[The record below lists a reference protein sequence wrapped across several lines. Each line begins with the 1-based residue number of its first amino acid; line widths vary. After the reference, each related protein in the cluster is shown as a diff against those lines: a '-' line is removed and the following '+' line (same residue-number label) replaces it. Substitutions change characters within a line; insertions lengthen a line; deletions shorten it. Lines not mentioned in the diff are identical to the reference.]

1 MARVLG
7 LLLALLAATTH
18 AAPRA
23 KKPANILFLMCDS
36 MDGRVLDPTSPVSQ
50 RMEMP
55 NLRKLAS
62 IGTNFVRTYA
72 ASPQCVPSRTT
83 MFAGRRIDQVRT
95 WNNDQGLAAAPG
107 PGGALDP
114 SCLKNYD
121 EARCAEL
128 AAAQGLK
135 STLAD
140 SLQGAGCE
148 LCIFGKVDVGAG
160 IIEHNESTTA
170 GWIDGQPGPPS
181 GFHSGTSLNTQG
193 RAADIRK
200 PTKPTPIS
208 ITNDHDNN
216 VHAEDQKMIK
226 KCAEW
231 FESHDPGAPAPWFH
245 YCSVNIPHPA
255 FNTNA
260 TWLAKVKTEL
270 IPKPFWLPESEF
282 HPADKYMSMSKNVW
296 GTDISD
302 AEILQVR
309 KTYYAMCAETDW
321 MLGTVMD
328 AANRTGHLDDTYIVF
343 VSDHGEMNMEH
354 RQVWKNSMYEASE
367 RVPLIIAGPGVPQG
381 VVVTNLTSLLD
392 IYPTLMGMVGGI
404 APSYLEGH
412 TLMPWL
418 VDDHKAASLFS
429 KEMAV
434 RPNWVTAQ
442 YHSNMGNTGSFML
455 RQGPWKLITFGQNG
469 ARFNGSCG
477 EDCSYPPQLF
487 NVESDPDEIKDV
499 SRTDAGK
506 AVVMAMDKL
515 LNSVVDYQAV
525 DLECKREDKKLYQKF
540 IEQTRSASICF
551 NGFVSTS
558 AAPSTACNPLAV

>member
-1 MARVLG
+1 MLG
-7 LLLALLAATTH
+7 LAMLVVAAQ
-18 AAPRA
+18 AAPQA
-23 KKPANILFLMCDS
+23 KKKPSNILFLMCDS

-55 NLRKLAS
+55 NLRKLARL
-62 IGTNFVRTYA
+62 GTNFVRTYA

-95 WNNDQGLAAAPG
+95 WNNDQGLAAAPDG
-107 PGGALDP
+107 KIDP

-121 EARCAEL
+121 QERCAEL

-160 IIEHNESTTA
+160 IIEHNESTTP
-170 GWIDGQPGPPS
+170 GWVDGHPGPPS

-216 VHAEDQKMIK
+216 VHMEDQKMVK

-231 FESHDPGAPAPWFH
+231 FESHDPDSAAPWFH

-260 TWLAKVKTEL
+260 TWLAMVKTEL

-296 GTDISD
+296 GTNISD

-321 MLGTVMD
+321 MLGSVMD
-328 AANRTGHLDDTYIVF
+328 AANRTGHLDDSYIVF
-343 VSDHGEMNMEH
+343 VSD
-354 RQVWKNSMYEASE
+354 
-367 RVPLIIAGPGVPQG
+367 
-381 VVVTNLTSLLD
+381 
-392 IYPTLMGMVGGI
+392 
-404 APSYLEGH
+404 
-412 TLMPWL
+412 
-418 VDDHKAASLFS
+418 
-429 KEMAV
+429 
-434 RPNWVTAQ
+434 
-442 YHSNMGNTGSFML
+442 
-455 RQGPWKLITFGQNG
+455 
-469 ARFNGSCG
+469 
-477 EDCSYPPQLF
+477 
-487 NVESDPDEIKDV
+487 
-499 SRTDAGK
+499 
-506 AVVMAMDKL
+506 
-515 LNSVVDYQAV
+515 
-525 DLECKREDKKLYQKF
+525 RE
-540 IEQTRSASICF
+540 
-551 NGFVSTS
+551 
-558 AAPSTACNPLAV
+558 

>member
-1 MARVLG
+1 MMVRIMLCPFVL
-7 LLLALLAATTH
+7 LMATTH
-18 AAPRA
+18 AVPRD

-95 WNNDQGLAAAPG
+95 WNNDQGLAASPG
-107 PGGALDP
+107 PSGKLDP
-114 SCLKNYD
+114 SCLKHYD
-121 EARCAEL
+121 QVRCAEL
-128 AAAQGLK
+128 AAAQSLQ
-135 STLAD
+135 STLVD

-160 IIEHNESTTA
+160 IIEHNESTTP

-181 GFHSGTSLNTQG
+181 GFHSGVSLNTQG

-208 ITNDHDNN
+208 ITRDDDNN
-216 VHAEDQKMIK
+216 VHPEDQKMIK

-231 FESHDPGAPAPWFH
+231 FERHDPAAPAPWFH
-245 YCSVNIPHPA
+245 YCSINIPHPA

-260 TWLAKVKTEL
+260 TWLAKVNTEL

-296 GTDISD
+296 GTNISD
-302 AEILQVR
+302 AEVLQVR

-343 VSDHGEMNMEH
+343 VSG
-354 RQVWKNSMYEASE
+354 KSAC
-367 RVPLIIAGPGVPQG
+367 AGPCHHYHHHRRHLPL
-381 VVVTNLTSLLD
+381 LTLHN
-392 IYPTLMGMVGGI
+392 
-404 APSYLEGH
+404 A
-412 TLMPWL
+412 
-418 VDDHKAASLFS
+418 
-429 KEMAV
+429 
-434 RPNWVTAQ
+434 
-442 YHSNMGNTGSFML
+442 
-455 RQGPWKLITFGQNG
+455 
-469 ARFNGSCG
+469 
-477 EDCSYPPQLF
+477 
-487 NVESDPDEIKDV
+487 
-499 SRTDAGK
+499 
-506 AVVMAMDKL
+506 
-515 LNSVVDYQAV
+515 
-525 DLECKREDKKLYQKF
+525 
-540 IEQTRSASICF
+540 
-551 NGFVSTS
+551 
-558 AAPSTACNPLAV
+558 

>member
-1 MARVLG
+1 MVRVLG
-7 LLLALLAATTH
+7 LLLVLLAATTH

-160 IIEHNESTTA
+160 IIEHNESATA

-216 VHAEDQKMIK
+216 VHPEDQKMVK

-245 YCSVNIPHPA
+245 YCRCDLSETNGECKSVLCTHRVCSAAAASTSRTRLSIQTPPG
-255 FNTNA
+255 
-260 TWLAKVKTEL
+260 
-270 IPKPFWLPESEF
+270 S
-282 HPADKYMSMSKNVW
+282 
-296 GTDISD
+296 
-302 AEILQVR
+302 R
-309 KTYYAMCAETDW
+309 KSRRSSSRSRFGCRSLSSTR
-321 MLGTVMD
+321 
-328 AANRTGHLDDTYIVF
+328 RTSTCPCQRTCG
-343 VSDHGEMNMEH
+343 
-354 RQVWKNSMYEASE
+354 
-367 RVPLIIAGPGVPQG
+367 GP
-381 VVVTNLTSLLD
+381 T
-392 IYPTLMGMVGGI
+392 YPTLRSSRC
-404 APSYLEGH
+404 A
-412 TLMPWL
+412 
-418 VDDHKAASLFS
+418 
-429 KEMAV
+429 
-434 RPNWVTAQ
+434 RPTTRCAQ
-442 YHSNMGNTGSFML
+442 RRTGCS
-455 RQGPWKLITFGQNG
+455 
-469 ARFNGSCG
+469 AR
-477 EDCSYPPQLF
+477 
-487 NVESDPDEIKDV
+487 
-499 SRTDAGK
+499 
-506 AVVMAMDKL
+506 
-515 LNSVVDYQAV
+515 
-525 DLECKREDKKLYQKF
+525 
-540 IEQTRSASICF
+540 
-551 NGFVSTS
+551 
-558 AAPSTACNPLAV
+558 